1 MDPSA
6 AGRLEFSLALSE
18 AVKRMDLNPL
28 KPKQVESI
36 QSFASGKDTFV
47 ALPTGYGKSV
57 IFAIVSLLFDLM
69 RGNLIFYDNGCHQYN
84 SGISGS
90 IAVII
95 TPLISLMLDQKEKF
109 LQKGLRVD
117 FVGQAQ
123 HNEQALEA
131 VINGQIQLVYISPES
146 LLENKR
152 YCNMLSSKVYQE
164 KMVALVVDEAHCV
177 KFWSVILSVAIAS
190 TITEFLSI

>member
-28 KPKQVESI
+28 KLKQVESI

-57 IFAIVSLLFDLM
+57 IFAILPLLFDLM
-69 RGNLIFYDNGCHQYN
+69 RGNLIFYDNGCHYI

-152 YCNMLSSKVYQE
+152 YRNMLSSKVYQE

-190 TITEFLSI
+190 TITEFLFI

>member
-1 MDPSA
+1 MTM
-6 AGRLEFSLALSE
+6 
-18 AVKRMDLNPL
+18 V
-28 KPKQVESI
+28 
-36 QSFASGKDTFV
+36 
-47 ALPTGYGKSV
+47 V
-57 IFAIVSLLFDLM
+57 III
-69 RGNLIFYDNGCHQYN
+69 RI

-152 YCNMLSSKVYQE
+152 YRNMLSSKVYQE

-190 TITEFLSI
+190 TITEFLFI